1 MNIAPVKGPTA
12 NPQNCIR
19 PKSLIYSEAKK
30 NKKKKKEFPYNSHN
44 SHNEMEGGNLTGIIR
59 PVLIIIL
66 QILWP

>member
-30 NKKKKKEFPYNSHN
+30 NKKKKKRIS
-44 SHNEMEGGNLTGIIR
+44 L
-59 PVLIIIL
+59 
-66 QILWP
+66 